1 MISIANNTQR
11 LSSEAVRYWKKA
23 FLANLKIG
31 VEIEFATNGIGQS
44 MKEQLKNKFNATGKT
59 LFSGQGVYDVTG
71 DGSIPQGVELKT
83 CGRRLDF
90 LNLYIQYKY
99 YMDEIKDRGFITER
113 CGLHNHVLMD
123 YNGEYTSLEQPV
135 PGIIFK
141 NFMQLLRRFAPELVW
156 ITSTIKHD
164 SCITRYDG
172 YCRADTMYQYTPV
185 NKTAQSYISALVSS
199 DRYRFANCIP
209 MRVVDDQINRFH
221 FELRFPDGS
230 LWSAQIAAQNIL
242 YGALL
247 IKAIELSELGIIDTG
262 TVEEWEQTK
271 MLYRAIRQQ
280 HGAVFGDNRY
290 SDPPTQEQINII
302 RNRAIN
308 TLKFL
313 KSCISQY
320 DTRAY
325 RVLMFLAQ
333 EPISIMRR
341 TKTDLQINQD
351 FHELIKSMY
360 VLDTSPF
367 DSLINAIN
375 TMSVSGAVSPRQWTY
390 QYATKTG
397 KSFQEVEMD
406 ITKLEQI
413 KQIAWDNELG
423 TFVFK

>member
-1 MISIANNTQR
+1 
-11 LSSEAVRYWKKA
+11 
-23 FLANLKIG
+23 
-31 VEIEFATNGIGQS
+31 
-44 MKEQLKNKFNATGKT
+44 
-59 LFSGQGVYDVTG
+59 
-71 DGSIPQGVELKT
+71 
-83 CGRRLDF
+83 
-90 LNLYIQYKY
+90 
-99 YMDEIKDRGFITER
+99 
-113 CGLHNHVLMD
+113 
-123 YNGEYTSLEQPV
+123 
-135 PGIIFK
+135 
-141 NFMQLLRRFAPELVW
+141 
-156 ITSTIKHD
+156 
-164 SCITRYDG
+164 
-172 YCRADTMYQYTPV
+172 MYQYTPV
-185 NKTAQSYISALVSS
+185 NKTAQSYIGALVSS

-209 MRVVDDQINRFH
+209 MKVVDDQIRRFH
-221 FELRFPDGS
+221 LELRFPDGS

-271 MLYRAIRQQ
+271 ALYKAIRQQ
-280 HGAVFGDNRY
+280 HGAVFGDDRY

-333 EPISIMRR
+333 EPISLMRR

-351 FHELIKSMY
+351 FHELMKSMY

-390 QYATKTG
+390 QYATKAG